1 MENLPDHLVVTV
13 LYATLSIL
21 NKVILKSGIPS
32 LAVDPFGLSILEF
45 SILMIYT
52 PRFMSRD
59 FFE

>member
-45 SILMIYT
+45 SILMMYT
-52 PRFMSRD
+52 PR
-59 FFE
+59 